1 MTIFVEIT
9 DKLTNC
15 CSSVPVEVDPPVGF
29 DDENPKSDFE
39 EEVISTSD
47 PVSNQTEVR
56 ILLTKSKSEWRGWG
70 GVFLRHILLSY
81 LPGLKTG
88 IVLCSL
94 YAKSFFLQFISR
106 E

>member
-39 EEVISTSD
+39 EEVISISD
-47 PVSNQTEVR
+47 PISNQTEVR
-56 ILLTKSKSEWRGWG
+56 IHEQN
-70 GVFLRHILLSY
+70 
-81 LPGLKTG
+81 P
-88 IVLCSL
+88 
-94 YAKSFFLQFISR
+94 
-106 E
+106 